1 MCEIVYLIGNTS
13 NWGEVM
19 EHKWGHTYIEDDA
32 WITLAELSLTHDAT
46 QSMLLKESF
55 ETVLANLPHPRVRLS
70 P

>member
-1 MCEIVYLIGNTS
+1 
-13 NWGEVM
+13 M